1 MRKYPESSRKSL
13 KHLTLRSA
21 KISKKQSPCILRAC
35 SSKLTFLHKE
45 TGQIIESFYQVPRI
59 PGDALGKISARN
71 QEHGAESNKLNE
83 LCPTKSEPTHI
94 FLFYLYQLL
103 INLWYY
109 DHFVIRRRQS
119 EELIFSDI
127 LYCRDAVRNDLL
139 NVRETAFYWNW

>member
-13 KHLTLRSA
+13 RHLTLRSA
-21 KISKKQSPCILRAC
+21 KISKKQLPCILRAC

-94 FLFYLYQLL
+94 SILFISATDQP
-103 INLWYY
+103 
-109 DHFVIRRRQS
+109 VI
-119 EELIFSDI
+119 L
-127 LYCRDAVRNDLL
+127 
-139 NVRETAFYWNW
+139 